1 MAGIELNQYSA
12 QKLVK
17 LANGFTPGRIRKG
30 VALTKRKITVGN
42 TLRKVSKVISKYK
55 HVIVLLVLI
64 SWIKSAVFQ
73 PVVVGKGAA
82 RKAAKKVAKKA
93 IQDSMAMASFPL

>member
-1 MAGIELNQYSA
+1 M
-12 QKLVK
+12 
-17 LANGFTPGRIRKG
+17 T
-30 VALTKRKITVGN
+30 LTKRMITVGN

-64 SWIKSAVFQ
+64 SWIKSAVLQ

-82 RKAAKKVAKKA
+82 RKAAKKVVKKA
-93 IQDSMAMASFPL
+93 IRDSMAMASFPL